1 MALVAQFLMKF
12 ENWPLWLQLLGR
24 GDSSL
29 GVETVT
35 RSRILLGGGFVH
47 LPMPIL
53 HGFRAQMSRP
63 ERSPAF
69 WVIVGVLVL
78 LNIWFDYYHPLGIVF
93 DVVLAVFLLIWFSSP
108 H

>member
-1 MALVAQFLMKF
+1 
-12 ENWPLWLQLLGR
+12 
-24 GDSSL
+24 
-29 GVETVT
+29 
-35 RSRILLGGGFVH
+35 
-47 LPMPIL
+47 
-53 HGFRAQMSRP
+53 MSRP